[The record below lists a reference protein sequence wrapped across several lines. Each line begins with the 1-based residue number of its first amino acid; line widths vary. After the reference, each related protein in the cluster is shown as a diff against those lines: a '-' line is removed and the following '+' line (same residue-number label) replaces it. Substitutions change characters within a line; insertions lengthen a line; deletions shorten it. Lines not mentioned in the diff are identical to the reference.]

1 MTANAADKASTLTA
15 LTQMTAFL
23 NQWVVDVS
31 TMGYR
36 VWNRG
41 YERWQYIWA
50 GYWLNFVMTVLILFA
65 LFFVLCILNG
75 FVYKKGYSYNV
86 KMLKTIMVVVGFFV
100 VMYGVM
106 LIIFVAG

>member
-1 MTANAADKASTLTA
+1 
-15 LTQMTAFL
+15 
-23 NQWVVDVS
+23 
-31 TMGYR
+31 
-36 VWNRG
+36 
-41 YERWQYIWA
+41 
-50 GYWLNFVMTVLILFA
+50 MTVLILFA